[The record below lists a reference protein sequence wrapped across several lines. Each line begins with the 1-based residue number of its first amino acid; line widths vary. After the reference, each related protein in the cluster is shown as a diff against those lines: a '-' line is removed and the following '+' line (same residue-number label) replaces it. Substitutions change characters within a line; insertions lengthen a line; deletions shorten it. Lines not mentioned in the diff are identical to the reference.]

1 MRGARLDF
9 DVLRIPY
16 ALSILQLQ
24 SALARAKGKYPWSG
38 KDGEDEYQA
47 IGLQYHDP
55 NNPYFDAVDRQA
67 TYIMGENRQVSLATE
82 HAPFRFFDRRNLAGD
97 EFEFVFRRIIPLRI
111 YRSRLMCVSPG
122 ARPGNLHTD
131 GARSIRLH
139 IPIETNSDCWFE
151 IDGRRHHLPADGS
164 AYLINTSLMHR
175 IGNEGISPRTH
186 LVSVLFSRSDATLH
200 PVALLAIRDFW
211 EEHHG
216 QDGAP
221 AERLKKECEKRAG
234 KRCEL
239 CKMQDRRLFH
249 VPDQKML
256 RSVCAI
262 CIEDLAR
269 KNSLEAPGPSF
280 RGLYLEHASR
290 EKKSVETL
298 KSLLEYAV
306 KS

>member
-1 MRGARLDF
+1 MRGSRLNF

-16 ALSILQLQ
+16 AFSVSELQ
-24 SALARAKGKYPWSG
+24 SALARVKEKFPWSG
-38 KDGEDEYQA
+38 KDGEVDYQA

-55 NNPYFDAVDRQA
+55 NNPYLDAVDRQA
-67 TYIMGENRQVSLATE
+67 TYVRGENRQISLATE
-82 HAPFRFFDRRNLAGD
+82 HSPFRFFDRRNLAGD
-97 EFEFVFRRIIPLRI
+97 EFEFVFRRVTPLRM
-111 YRSRLMCVSPG
+111 YRTRLMSVSPG
-122 ARPGNLHTD
+122 ARPGSLHTD

-139 IPIETNSDCWFE
+139 VPIETNSGCWFE
-151 IDGRRHHLPADGS
+151 LEGRRLHLPADGS

-175 IGNEGISPRTH
+175 IGNEGTSPRTH
-186 LVSVLFSRSDATLH
+186 LVSVLFSRSDATIH

-221 AERLKKECEKRAG
+221 AEKLKKECEQRAG

-239 CKMQDRRLFH
+239 CNKEDRRLFH
-249 VPDQKML
+249 IPDQHML

-269 KNSLEAPGPSF
+269 KNSLDAPGPSA
-280 RGLYLEHASR
+280 RGRYLEHASR
-290 EKKSVETL
+290 EEKSVETL
-298 KSLLEYAV
+298 KALLENAV
-306 KS
+306 RS